1 VAISDQIVPLVRE
14 PEATRC
20 ALDHHKSAPDQHAT
34 VSMPD
39 VFGTIACAN
48 DRSCGT
54 SGCTREE

>member
-1 VAISDQIVPLVRE
+1 VAISDQIAPLVRE

-48 DRSCGT
+48 DRFCGI